1 MENDCQSSISRLP
14 VCFRLER
21 LSPYKSIATSELDE
35 ERRKQTVW
43 AAQIRRPTA
52 RVSQLLSIFNPQR
65 TALIQWNYSVLCCL
79 SHFMRCLC
87 DGFNLRAGINSI
99 LPKLWDN
106 NGQMFQLIDKTNNQI
121 KE

>member
-1 MENDCQSSISRLP
+1 MTRMCMENDCQSSISRLP

-52 RVSQLLSIFNPQR
+52 RVSQLLSIHKELHSFNE
-65 TALIQWNYSVLCCL
+65 TIQSYAV
-79 SHFMRCLC
+79 
-87 DGFNLRAGINSI
+87 
-99 LPKLWDN
+99 
-106 NGQMFQLIDKTNNQI
+106 
-121 KE
+121 